1 VKLCQLKKSTM
12 TEHEP
17 SGVRITNVMIYEK
30 LMEIN
35 ENQIA
40 MRVELNQLSDHEPRI
55 RFLEKKLWMFMGG
68 SGILGA
74 FVYALISQ
82 YLGV

>member
-1 VKLCQLKKSTM
+1 M
-12 TEHEP
+12 AINTEHDP
-17 SGVRITNVMIYEK
+17 NGVRITNVMIYQK

-82 YLGV
+82 LLGA

>member
-1 VKLCQLKKSTM
+1 MST
-12 TEHEP
+12 TPEHET
-17 SGVRITNVMIYEK
+17 SGIRITNFMIYEK

-40 MRVELNQLSDHEPRI
+40 MRVELNQLADHEPRI

-74 FVYALISQ
+74 FIYGLISNV
-82 YLGV
+82 LGA

>member
-1 VKLCQLKKSTM
+1 MAINS
-12 TEHEP
+12 EHES
-17 SGVRITNVMIYEK
+17 SGLRITNFMIYEK

-40 MRVELNQLSDHEPRI
+40 MRVELNQLADHEPRI

-74 FVYALISQ
+74 FVYALITSVI
-82 YLGV
+82 GAK